1 MVEQRF
7 RLKLFGAPEVREV
20 DRGVLQF
27 RTRKQLA
34 LLVYLH
40 FEGRGRLVSRDELV
54 ELLWPG
60 VTLEKGRHSLSEAL
74 SFLRTRLG
82 PGAVVCSVAGIGLAV
97 PLATEL
103 EELGVGSDDL
113 TELADPL
120 QGLELC
126 GGPAF
131 GHWVDRV
138 REGILRQARE
148 ILVGRVREARATGA
162 LDWVYRRAALLHR
175 LDPVEP
181 VAVLALA
188 ERALLD
194 GDTIGAMRVMKEYL
208 QEVAKELGAN
218 PHPEVATLLRR
229 LERGEGPALVFTRR
243 LGSTPRLPREVFVSR
258 EFELSRLEA
267 LWQGISQR
275 VCQTCLVTGV
285 AGIGKSAL
293 VRRFAMSVAAR
304 ALPAYVVAC
313 QEIGAGIPFAA
324 VADLILAMGHDP
336 LVAGTDPS
344 WLAEASRV
352 SPALKAIYPGI
363 PEPPVAPAESVRIR
377 VADALVAMLESVAD
391 GRPVLLVFDD
401 VHHMDPASRDV
412 LFLVTRRLER
422 VRVVILG
429 TLRAG
434 DGSSSGWAVE
444 AGTLAWE
451 QRIEL
456 GPLDD
461 ASVYRMVDLLGEGE
475 EVDGAVRDKI
485 VKFAQGN
492 PYHAELLFTD
502 WRQRGK
508 ESLVLL
514 DENALGRSQWSP
526 PDTFRSAFL
535 AQYHDVS
542 ENVRHI
548 LHLLA
553 VAARAMSAAEIAD
566 VLTLHRGAVEKA
578 LLGLIE
584 RGLLRVEAGR
594 FQFKNDLHRAFLH
607 YYVPP
612 NVRTF
617 HHTIL
622 ARALWLKKTESEFQ
636 WALEAAQHFVRAGM
650 PQQAMQ
656 AAIEG
661 AEPAVAK
668 GAAKEATATLELILK
683 VYGDQAHPRIP
694 LLLAEALVAQG
705 KYREALVCLSS
716 GRDFALSPRDRA
728 RQALTYAEALHRGR
742 LSNDAA
748 IHGAIAEAISL
759 SKTARA
765 DTTLV
770 RALQLRAEVTAEAGD
785 IKALLETRKCAAR
798 VAQTSGTDE
807 CRVLAG
813 ITTGFAALAGGELLI
828 AAKIFREL
836 APLLAQLSLQGDYR
850 RVMNG
855 LGICLTGL
863 CRFEEAVNAF
873 GEAISVAQKLGNAV
887 ASGNSSSNLAWLYAE
902 VGDFQRAAAHYQ
914 AAMAFFEQSQSPRL
928 GAELYADVGRL
939 AILLGNYREAAE
951 AIDRCRVCAENTAF
965 WQHRVQALLAQ
976 ADLCL
981 ALKQPEAAWPLVE
994 EALAET
1000 KTRYHLL
1007 PNSGQLLRL
1016 ERHFILFTQ
1025 GSDAWSALP
1034 FPQPV
1039 GTLARR
1045 GELLEV
1051 RLLDE
1056 AVRLSFQPSA
1066 TADRP
1071 ALDEAFRFGLVG
1083 PLARILASHVEYPG
1097 LDQRLRGETI
1107 AQLVLR
1113 LFGRDSHQQVPT
1125 AVAVPQGDGV

>member
-131 GHWVDRV
+131 AHWVDRV

-422 VRVVILG
+422 VRVMILG

-594 FQFKNDLHRAFLH
+594 FQFKNDLHRAFL
-607 YYVPP
+607 YYFMELDL
-612 NVRTF
+612 RKL
-617 HHTIL
+617 HHEML
-622 ARALWLKKTESEFQ
+622 ANGAWSRHRGAEFKYASE
-636 WALEAAQHFVRAGM
+636 ACHHFLRAGM
-650 PQQAMQ
+650 LTEATG
-656 AAIEG
+656 AAIE
-661 AEPAVAK
+661 ACRNALK
-668 GAAKEATATLELILK
+668 QGAA
-683 VYGDQAHPRIP
+683 
-694 LLLAEALVAQG
+694 
-705 KYREALVCLSS
+705 REALKIIDRLLQDCPEPQDRWFYLLLSQASLAVGDYRRAQLALERWVAGEDPRGDAFVAQLRAEILHKARQGSDASIATAAAEAVLAAREAEAEDVLVRALMVRAEAAWDRGDVAALQELRDEVERVSQTPTSLETAPLATVTRSYIEWALGNFESASSLLKVALPTLKRLCMQNDYRHALNGLGVCLSS
-716 GRDFALSPRDRA
+716 LGRFDEAIQAFQGAIEIANRLGDDIGASLSW
-728 RQALTYAEALHRGR
+728 
-742 LSNDAA
+742 SNLGSLYTDLAWFNSAANAFRAA
-748 IHGAIAEAISL
+748 IAI
-759 SKTARA
+759 
-765 DTTLV
+765 
-770 RALQLRAEVTAEAGD
+770 VTP
-785 IKALLETRKCAAR
+785 
-798 VAQTSGTDE
+798 AQ
-807 CRVLAG
+807 V
-813 ITTGFAALAGGELLI
+813 
-828 AAKIFREL
+828 
-836 APLLAQLSLQGDYR
+836 
-850 RVMNG
+850 
-855 LGICLTGL
+855 
-863 CRFEEAVNAF
+863 
-873 GEAISVAQKLGNAV
+873 
-887 ASGNSSSNLAWLYAE
+887 
-902 VGDFQRAAAHYQ
+902 
-914 AAMAFFEQSQSPRL
+914 RL
-928 GAELYADVGRL
+928 GAEVHANAMWLSIHLGNLEEAEQFAEGCEREASRSGLWRHSALACLSRADLLLARCSPELAWPFVERALGLVDNRAHLLFDVGQYHRL
-939 AILLGNYREAAE
+939 VMQWLFSTKGAAALEPWLNPGRVGNYRRVTDWLEIRAAAE
-951 AIDRCRVCAENTAF
+951 
-965 WQHRVQALLAQ
+965 WLLATPSSSKDQ
-976 ADLCL
+976 LAAG
-981 ALKQPEAAWPLVE
+981 ALKEIESIGALGVLSRLVAVRCAPIAVAPRLQKESPAQTVARLYPEQMRV
-994 EALAET
+994 
-1000 KTRYHLL
+1000 HI
-1007 PNSGQLLRL
+1007 PNS
-1016 ERHFILFTQ
+1016 
-1025 GSDAWSALP
+1025 
-1034 FPQPV
+1034 
-1039 GTLARR
+1039 
-1045 GELLEV
+1045 
-1051 RLLDE
+1051 
-1056 AVRLSFQPSA
+1056 
-1066 TADRP
+1066 
-1071 ALDEAFRFGLVG
+1071 
-1083 PLARILASHVEYPG
+1083 
-1097 LDQRLRGETI
+1097 
-1107 AQLVLR
+1107 VLR
-1113 LFGRDSHQQVPT
+1113 QPRGAPL
-1125 AVAVPQGDGV
+1125 